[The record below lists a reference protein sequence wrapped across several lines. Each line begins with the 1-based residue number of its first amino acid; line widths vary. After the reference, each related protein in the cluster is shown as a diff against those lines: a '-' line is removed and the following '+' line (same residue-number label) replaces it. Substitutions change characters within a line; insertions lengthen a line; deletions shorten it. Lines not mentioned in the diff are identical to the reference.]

1 MKIYSLF
8 MNIGI
13 PMYLLLNTVYGKN
26 RLHIGYNGKVY
37 CLNVILDVHNMMKLM
52 LKHVHICDKLEV

>member
-1 MKIYSLF
+1 
-8 MNIGI
+8 
-13 PMYLLLNTVYGKN
+13 MYLLLNMVYGKN

-37 CLNVILDVHNMMKLM
+37 CLNVILDVHNTMKLM